1 MEQKL
6 YIVYMPWL
14 AAELRDMGF
23 KLLKTTANRNKPQF
37 DVYWFEGSK
46 KLREAIPIAVKQ
58 FKK

>member
-37 DVYWFEGSK
+37 DVYWFEDSK